1 MVTRRLLQLCSAILY
16 NCNLISDIPAKY
28 INSEFCVPGLNCRGG
43 LPAEFHAEA
52 VCGRSCPS
60 APADFMLAAV
70 AGIGLRPVHLRLA
83 LSLRVGAGSAG
94 QNSGAKNQK
103 E

>member
-28 INSEFCVPGLNCRGG
+28 INSEFCVPGLNAG
-43 LPAEFHAEA
+43 
-52 VCGRSCPS
+52 
-60 APADFMLAAV
+60 FMLAAV
-70 AGIGLRPVHLRLA
+70 AGIGLWSVHLRLA
-83 LSLRVGAGSAG
+83 LSLRAGAGSAG

>member
-28 INSEFCVPGLNCRGG
+28 INSEFCVPGLN
-43 LPAEFHAEA
+43 AEA
-52 VCGRSCPS
+52 VCGRPDPS
-60 APADFMLAAV
+60 APAGFMLAAV

-83 LSLRVGAGSAG
+83 LSLRAGAGPAG
-94 QNSGAKNQK
+94 
-103 E
+103 